1 MRSLVRWVYLNLEYR
16 LRPLP
21 TDPVILKKIA
31 IDLNVSLAFTYKWHG
46 LDVALAQERIHECL
60 NSFRWIGPRRF
71 SRGVRSF
78 NNQCYH
84 FRCRPVCEIRDWLIA
99 RDCSSMENKST
110 SSGGSGVSTQTYLT
124 GRLT

>member
-1 MRSLVRWVYLNLEYR
+1 MRSLVCWVYLNLKYR

-60 NSFRWIGPRRF
+60 NSFRWIA
-71 SRGVRSF
+71 
-78 NNQCYH
+78 
-84 FRCRPVCEIRDWLIA
+84 PVVLV
-99 RDCSSMENKST
+99 
-110 SSGGSGVSTQTYLT
+110 GVSVPLIISAIIFVVVQFVRFEI
-124 GRLT
+124 G

>member
-60 NSFRWIGPRRF
+60 KSFRWRAPLVLVVLSVALIISGII
-71 SRGVRSF
+71 S
-78 NNQCYH
+78 QCYSLIK
-84 FRCRPVCEIRDWLIA
+84 FAMNNVLEPGRP
-99 RDCSSMENKST
+99 
-110 SSGGSGVSTQTYLT
+110 
-124 GRLT
+124 